1 MNKAVSTPLR
11 PGITSAPDGTDLGW
25 ISLGQ
30 GPGLVVVHGA
40 MQSAHSQLEL
50 RQLLAA
56 NFTVHLLDRRGRGRS
71 GPYPPDGS
79 RTQTEV
85 EDLAAVLDATAATN
99 VLGISSGAL
108 IALRTA
114 LTVTP
119 GIAKAA
125 IFEPPLAVD
134 GSMRLDLIDRFMQ
147 ESDADDTVNAMV
159 TGMLAAEM
167 GPALFRRLPRP
178 VLRAMTNRM
187 LARDDAQDLP
197 AGQPHLRLLAR
208 LLRIDLQ
215 IVAENADR
223 ISDFTA
229 ISTPTLLI
237 AGTKTP
243 RYLRTA
249 VSALAAILP
258 NSQRIELEG
267 TNHSVT
273 QNREQFGAP
282 EKIAPAI
289 ARFFAQ

>member
-1 MNKAVSTPLR
+1 MKQAVSSPLR

-30 GPGLVVVHGA
+30 GPGLVIIHGA
-40 MQSAHSQLEL
+40 MQSALSQLEL
-50 RQLLAA
+50 GQLLAPH
-56 NFTVHLLDRRGRGRS
+56 FTVHLLDRRGRGRS
-71 GPYPPDGS
+71 GPYPADGS
-79 RTQTEV
+79 RTQAEV
-85 EDLAAVLDATAATN
+85 DDLAAVLDATAATN

-108 IALRTA
+108 IALRAA

-125 IFEPPLAVD
+125 IFEPPLAVA

-178 VLRAMTNRM
+178 ALRGMTKRM
-187 LARDDAQDLP
+187 LARDDAHGLP
-197 AGQPHLRLLAR
+197 PGQPHLRQLAR

-223 ISDFTA
+223 ISDFSA

-243 RYLRTA
+243 RYLQTA

-282 EKIAPAI
+282 EKIAPSI
-289 ARFFAQ
+289 ARFFTQ